1 MATNAQ
7 AANNRAPVFLR
18 SYKNP
23 NNLENSALAN
33 MKLWQAARA
42 TSAAPAYFKP
52 LQVNGYTLVDGG
64 LGANNPLGWY
74 VISLSDPCGTERLTI
89 PITGSGLKY
98 SVYLA
103 LPGQRTAS
111 SASALGWLPTPR

>member
-1 MATNAQ
+1 L
-7 AANNRAPVFLR
+7 V
-18 SYKNP
+18 
-23 NNLENSALAN
+23 N

-74 VISLSDPCGTERLTI
+74 VKVSSDPLRLI
-89 PITGSGLKY
+89 S
-98 SVYLA
+98 
-103 LPGQRTAS
+103 
-111 SASALGWLPTPR
+111 

>member
-7 AANNRAPVFLR
+7 AGNNRAPVFLR

-23 NNLENSALAN
+23 NNLEDSALVN

-74 VISLSDPCGTERLTI
+74 VTESFKAHGAQRLTNSI
-89 PITGSGLKY
+89 KGSGLKSSAY
-98 SVYLA
+98 SA
-103 LPGQRTAS
+103 LPEQQTAS
-111 SASALGWLPTPR
+111 SASALAWLPTPR